1 MDMKFRTP
9 SKPQK
14 GTESSQNNQDGN
26 KPQRKFIKAKSAFRK
41 FTNRRKPKSN
51 DVPTEETSSLK
62 STTSAPTGPPPAPP
76 PKPSDRKIPEK
87 ASMTLMETSTNSAA
101 TPAQH
106 ASTTTGAVRRQSG
119 GSIPRASAAG
129 AAGRRKSGGGKKY
142 HGGRSKRR
150 PSKDPIALDD
160 PASRMYD
167 QIPLLEVT
175 KLPRGG
181 ISIET
186 EAVGRVQVGFL
197 GMFFF
202 K

>member
-1 MDMKFRTP
+1 MKFRTL

-14 GTESSQNNQDGN
+14 GAESSQNNQDGV

-41 FTNRRKPKSN
+41 FTNRKKTKSN
-51 DVPTEETSSLK
+51 DVPTQETNPLK
-62 STTSAPTGPPPAPP
+62 SATSAPSAPPPAPP
-76 PKPSDRKIPEK
+76 SKPFDPKTSEK
-87 ASMTLMETSTNSAA
+87 ASMTLMETSTNSTA

-106 ASTTTGAVRRQSG
+106 TSSTTGTVRRQSG
-119 GSIPRASAAG
+119 GSIPRASTG
-129 AAGRRKSGGGKKY
+129 GTSGRRKSGGGKKY

-167 QIPLLEVT
+167 QIPLLEVI

-186 EAVGRVQVGFL
+186 EAVGRVQVGLLGHVFL
-197 GMFFF
+197 
-202 K
+202 